1 MVKVAPKETP
11 RRALQDLASK
21 PIPKPA
27 PTPTHVLAVKCPE
40 CSMSF
45 MSQVELQGHFKSASD
60 GKHALTIDIQF
71 SYNVSKK
78 KSGSIRF
85 FRQEDLS
92 IACRCSTTKFTTRQG
107 ITDHILK
114 DLSEEEKR
122 EHTHK
127 PFKSSKPKWL
137 R

>member
-1 MVKVAPKETP
+1 MVNVALKATP
-11 RRALQDLASK
+11 RRALRELTSK
-21 PIPKPA
+21 PTPK
-27 PTPTHVLAVKCPE
+27 PTPTPTRALAVKCPQ

-45 MSQVELQGHFKSASD
+45 TSQAELQGHFKSVGD
-60 GKHALTIDIQF
+60 GNHALTIDIQF

-92 IACRCSTTKFTTRQG
+92 IVCRCSTTKFTTRQG
-107 ITDHILK
+107 ITDHISK
-114 DLSEEEKR
+114 DITEKEKQ
-122 EHTHK
+122 EHTHQR
-127 PFKSSKPKWL
+127 FKSSKPKWL